1 MAPGTR
7 RSAWPSAGRTP
18 EGPGH
23 DVGPN
28 VEREMNVYD
37 LQTGLSAFGDA
48 LTVLVRLPDGSTAP
62 IDHVELDDDVA
73 VIVTEGRPAV

>member
-1 MAPGTR
+1 
-7 RSAWPSAGRTP
+7 
-18 EGPGH
+18 
-23 DVGPN
+23 
-28 VEREMNVYD
+28 MNVYD
-37 LQTGLSAFGDA
+37 LQTGLSAFADA